1 MYTACELTPENQGG
15 AMTQKH
21 VPWAEIVLP
30 IALFLSFQ
38 LSVGPV
44 SAGGLDD
51 ARSRGKL
58 LVGVKT
64 DFPPFGYLD
73 PYGKPQGFDVDVARY
88 LARALFEDESRLELV
103 PVTSGSRIPFLYSD
117 WIDMIVAAMTV
128 TEERR
133 RVLDFSEPYFVSA
146 SLLLVPAGSTLR
158 GIADLAGKMVAVVEG
173 SVQEKD
179 LAQVAPGAKPVGFKT
194 LGKAVQALRDKKADA
209 LFQDD
214 MVILVLA
221 RENRDLKAAGTPIL
235 PRPYAVAVRKGD
247 DRTLRWLNE
256 KLSSMKKDGT
266 YDRLREKYFGAAPGK
281 EGKP

>member
-1 MYTACELTPENQGG
+1 MTRRNHRRLRIAWLAVLLVSVFAAGSTA
-15 AMTQKH
+15 
-21 VPWAEIVLP
+21 
-30 IALFLSFQ
+30 
-38 LSVGPV
+38 

-73 PYGKPQGFDVDVARY
+73 RSGKPAGFDIDIARY
-88 LARALFEDESRLELV
+88 LAKALFEEEGRLEAV

-133 RVLDFSEPYFVSA
+133 QVLDFSDPYFVSA
-146 SLLLVPAGSTLR
+146 SMLLVPDGSPVG
-158 GIADLAGKMVAVVEG
+158 GIEDLAGKTVAVIEG

-179 LAQVAPGAKPVGFKT
+179 LALLAPAAKRVPFGNT
-194 LGKAVQALRDKKADA
+194 GEAIRALNAKKADA
-209 LFQDD
+209 LCQDD
-214 MVILVLA
+214 MVVLALA
-221 RENRDLKAAGTPIL
+221 RETPGLKAAGKPFL
-235 PRPYAVAVRKGD
+235 PRPYAIAVRKGD
-247 DRTLRWLNE
+247 MTTLRWVNG
-256 KLSSMKKDGT
+256 KLSAMRRDGS
-266 YDRLREKYFGAAPGK
+266 YDRLREKYFGPRSGK